1 MVALAGWE
9 GRVMRRGEKRGR
21 GTGKKQVKECEIMM
35 LKTLAAFFLPSP
47 KLNAH
52 FLLRIEGPLGSPA
65 CHLSV
70 LFVKLI
76 LPVSPTL
83 LVIPV

>member
-1 MVALAGWE
+1 MGGESDEARGKERQRDRQKASERMQDAVMV
-9 GRVMRRGEKRGR
+9 
-21 GTGKKQVKECEIMM
+21 

>member
-1 MVALAGWE
+1 MV
-9 GRVMRRGEKRGR
+9 
-21 GTGKKQVKECEIMM
+21 